1 MITELE
7 TAERGGDIRD
17 FLTQG
22 HSFVSPRLGTCSTT
36 YRTIVCL
43 PDATRWMSMNMNP
56 TRSIRCQSSL
66 SLRQRGELFQTLC
79 PVLGL
84 HDRLHD
90 SRFYITA
97 STSNTHRVLKIDR
110 TDPTALNVVEDATT
124 YDSTEL
130 DLLLR
135 MVQDGN
141 KSQGGLE
148 KVLEF
153 QCHL

>member
-1 MITELE
+1 MAQEQGGVAE
-7 TAERGGDIRD
+7 DDPTA
-17 FLTQG
+17 L
-22 HSFVSPRLGTCSTT
+22 
-36 YRTIVCL
+36 
-43 PDATRWMSMNMNP
+43 N
-56 TRSIRCQSSL
+56 SL
-66 SLRQRGELFQTLC
+66 SKFTLFETKRWSSGVQTILTT
-79 PVLGL
+79 
-84 HDRLHD
+84 

-110 TDPTALNVVEDATT
+110 TDPTTLSVTEDATT

-153 QCHL
+153 Q

>member
-1 MITELE
+1 VAM
-7 TAERGGDIRD
+7 
-17 FLTQG
+17 
-22 HSFVSPRLGTCSTT
+22 LGISLLLLCG
-36 YRTIVCL
+36 VL
-43 PDATRWMSMNMNP
+43 MS
-56 TRSIRCQSSL
+56 
-66 SLRQRGELFQTLC
+66 
-79 PVLGL
+79 
-84 HDRLHD
+84 

-97 STSNTHRVLKIDR
+97 STSDTHRVLKIDR
-110 TDPTALNVVEDATT
+110 TDPTTLNVIEDATT

-153 QCHL
+153 Q